1 MPLIKFHVKNTQL
14 RQYNSVVVAA
24 NTSARLQLQF
34 IFLTADWSAVSAK
47 KVFLTYGER
56 VEEFKLN
63 EHNQIY
69 VPDRFIYAPQFSVSL
84 FGDGITTNTVII
96 PVVGEGVPDDTP
108 PVEENPYD
116 DILQQLSNIG
126 EQIIAL
132 QESNVELGLIKA
144 DNLRYN
150 SENNTLQLVSGET
163 VIGDLVKLNTGSVDA
178 ESLDVLI
185 NSIVNQA
192 IKDATNQG
200 CTVVEFSNAKSNA
213 VEF

>member
-1 MPLIKFHVKNTQL
+1 M
-14 RQYNSVVVAA
+14 
-24 NTSARLQLQF
+24 
-34 IFLTADWSAVSAK
+34 TADWSAVSAK

-178 ESLDVLI
+178 ESLDALI

-200 CTVVEFSNAKSNA
+200 CVVVEFSNAKSNA